1 MDRRFDQIALGGR
14 RVVYPDTCYSVS
26 ETPTGQLLVG
36 RKKKFDILNCDS
48 KSVEVT
54 PGMVIGIQTYNQSI
68 YTLRH
73 DVGLVSNDREIKV
86 FDRTTFKEVGSL
98 WAPFN
103 SFPGNLAVIN
113 DKVYVPDVDSK
124 RLCTFSLSGRELEII
139 KNPSFVTPANLCVNS
154 PDSIIICDR
163 EANKVHKLDSRTD
176 TITWTCEL
184 VNCPVAACCDTN
196 SDVWVWSE
204 DSNCIIR
211 LTSLSG

>member
-1 MDRRFDQIALGGR
+1 MDRRFDQVVLGGR
-14 RVVYPDTCYSVS
+14 RVVYPDTCYFVS
-26 ETPTGQLLVG
+26 ATPTGQLLVG
-36 RKKKFDILNCDS
+36 RKKKFDIFNCDIE
-48 KSVEVT
+48 SVEVT

-113 DKVYVPDVDSK
+113 DKVYVPDDDSK
-124 RLCTFSLSGRELEII
+124 RLCTFSLSGMRLDDVE
-139 KNPSFVTPANLCVNS
+139 NPSFVTPANLSVSS

-176 TITWTCEL
+176 TITWTCTD
-184 VNCPVAACCDTN
+184 VSSPIGVCCDTN
-196 SDVWVWSE
+196 GDVWVWSE
-204 DSNCIIR
+204 STKSIYI
-211 LTSLSG
+211 LSSQSG